1 MDRYS
6 QRNREA
12 MGRVRQYDQMGRQ
25 PQSLAATLADRV
37 RAGVPIPQSAMVD
50 GGVWGPGGRREDLRQ
65 LPVDNY
71 DEQIAAN
78 RDQARGLTDA
88 LVNRNQFDDFENRY
102 GKAYGDSS
110 YLTKKPGGG
119 VKLVGDARRANISA
133 NTGLNTRKGKGIG
146 DGLSE
151 KSRDKTREMEQRV
164 AIKKMT
170 PEQLANML
178 NSNVL
183 SGKNEQVG
191 QELLFKKTAMKQS
204 QAVNSRVDLEGM
216 LAQAQTP
223 EERGALLSAINQR
236 DANRENSMLK
246 KQELDQKDTE
256 VKSQERLVKEKLKYA
271 AMQQLA
277 DSGDPEAK
285 KWIREQARSGNL
297 GAQVSAPSVGQ
308 TGPQVD
314 WEKLITGPDGVPLPP
329 SQAHA
334 NIQREVEAGRLTLE
348 QAQAL
353 ADQADAQPRDPN
365 DPAFQKYGSTPLRNQ
380 LQPKRPS
387 PWEGNEAFLDS
398 YGTW

>member
-25 PQSLAATLADRV
+25 PQSLAALLADRV

-65 LPVDNY
+65 LPGDNY

-78 RDQARGLTDA
+78 KAQARGLTDA
-88 LVNRNQFDDFENRY
+88 LVNRNQFDDFEDRY

-133 NTGLNTRKGKGIG
+133 NSGLNTRKGKGIG

-164 AIKKMT
+164 AMKRMT

-178 NSNVL
+178 DSNVL

-191 QELLFKKTAMKQS
+191 RDLLLKKTGMKQS
-204 QAVNSRVDLEGM
+204 QTAKSGIDLEGM
-216 LAQAQTP
+216 LVRAGTP
-223 EERGALLSAINQR
+223 EERALLLSAINQR
-236 DANRENSMLK
+236 DANKENSMLK
-246 KQELDQKDTE
+246 KRELDQKDTE
-256 VKSQERLVKEKLKYA
+256 LSLQDRLTRDKMQYEAMKL
-271 AMQQLA
+271 LA
-277 DSGDPEAK
+277 DNGDRKAQE
-285 KWIREQARSGNL
+285 WIRNQGRLGEPQAG
-297 GAQVSAPSVGQ
+297 QVAAPSVGK

-365 DPAFQKYGSTPLRNQ
+365 NPDFQKYGSAPLRSK

-387 PWEGNEAFLDS
+387 PWEGVDT
-398 YGTW
+398 YGAM